1 MLLLMVVFGV
11 VMMLVRVGLRFSCW
25 LVERVSLVSL
35 KARMSMLLVL
45 PSLVLVVVALALP
58 TAATR

>member
-1 MLLLMVVFGV
+1 MLFLMVVFGV

-25 LVERVSLVSL
+25 LVERASLVSL
-35 KARMSMLLVL
+35 KARISMLLAV
-45 PSLVLVVVALALP
+45 PSLALVAVALALP